1 MVSKPTGRPIGRPRK
16 PRPPRR
22 SRAGR
27 PPQLFPR
34 DPDRYAVAL
43 LDALDTLEAGSGRA
57 CAAAVT
63 APLLDVLQ
71 TYSRRPTTGLEGLAL
86 TLRSK
91 QRRIGNRATKTLD
104 PTERW
109 VACLIEINWRRVMG
123 SAFMLALGAQD
134 RIAAKQA
141 ILQRAETVGEGEF
154 ARTVMWPMVDAKFD
168 ALPEF
173 SGNFVSTHEAK

>member
-1 MVSKPTGRPIGRPRK
+1 MD
-16 PRPPRR
+16 
-22 SRAGR
+22 
-27 PPQLFPR
+27 F
-34 DPDRYAVAL
+34 AL
-43 LDALDTLEAGSGRA
+43 VLDALGAGSGRA
-57 CAAAVT
+57 CAAAVA
-63 APLLDVLQ
+63 APLLDVLK
-71 TYSRRPTTGLEGLAL
+71 TMCKPPPTTGLEGLAL

-109 VACLIEINWRRVMG
+109 VARLIEINWRRVMG